1 MYAIKTYCSLS
12 DLVVKHC
19 VYCYAKSCYHI
30 LSNVL
35 HTFSRSVITLL
46 LDKMYEA
53 LLSVTPLDIVLL
65 HFN

>member
-1 MYAIKTYCSLS
+1 MSST
-12 DLVVKHC
+12 
-19 VYCYAKSCYHI
+19 VYIVMLKDCYHI
-30 LSNVL
+30 RSNVL
-35 HTFSRSVITLL
+35 HTFSRSAITLL

>member
-19 VYCYAKSCYHI
+19 VYCYYHI